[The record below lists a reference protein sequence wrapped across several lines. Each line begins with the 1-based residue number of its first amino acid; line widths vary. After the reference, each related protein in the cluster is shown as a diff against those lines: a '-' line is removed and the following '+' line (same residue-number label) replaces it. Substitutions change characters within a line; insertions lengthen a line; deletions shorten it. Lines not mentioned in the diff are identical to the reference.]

1 MDANAKAHLLTAIVA
16 IVPSIA
22 AYLWGIYFNYFPMH
36 SWKQYA
42 TLLAT
47 LVVAFGVIPLQRYI
61 YLLAAGMTTGD
72 MFSSVL
78 TFIQYL
84 VALVILFVVVI
95 KRDKAKKNKV
105 D

>member
-1 MDANAKAHLLTAIVA
+1 
-16 IVPSIA
+16 
-22 AYLWGIYFNYFPMH
+22 MH